1 MSKFQENSAGFL
13 ANQMARL
20 FASGLARRL
29 NALDLAP
36 AQFMVLL
43 ELWDEDARTQVDL
56 VAALDVEQATMANTL
71 SRMERDKLIER
82 RPSETDKRVRI
93 VVLTEKASQL
103 QKAAMEGA
111 QAQNAAAL
119 AGFSPDEVQTFL
131 SLMSR
136 TIRNLKSEA

>member
-82 RPSETDKRVRI
+82 RPSESDKRVRI
-93 VVLTEKASQL
+93 VVLTEKARQL

-131 SLMSR
+131 SLMRR

>member
-1 MSKFQENSAGFL
+1 MPKFQENSAGFL

-93 VVLTEKASQL
+93 VVLTEKARQL

>member
-20 FASGLARRL
+20 FASGLARQL
-29 NALDLAP
+29 TAINLAP

-43 ELWDEDARTQVDL
+43 ELWQEDARTQVDL

-71 SRMERDKLIER
+71 ARMERDKLIER

-93 VVLTEKASQL
+93 VVLTDKARKL
-103 QKAAMEGA
+103 QEAAMIGA
-111 QAQNAAAL
+111 QAQNTAAL
-119 AGFSPDEVQTFL
+119 AGFSPEEVQMFL
-131 SLMSR
+131 SLMRR
-136 TIRNLKSEA
+136 TIRNLKSEV

>member
-93 VVLTEKASQL
+93 VVLTEKARQL

-131 SLMSR
+131 SLMRR

>member
-93 VVLTEKASQL
+93 VVLTEKARQL